1 MSSISIPVI
10 RVNKIKKDMKDLEGK
25 CLRFVLHFYKKNK
38 LDTQKA
44 LKEFKSKHNISEPRG
59 SVSYHWW
66 LMSGVAA
73 IVIGFLLYS
82 KNTTKEAWRTITAEA
97 YPVTYMLP
105 DSSSVIIY
113 PNSFI
118 RFHNRNNWVSGRN
131 VQMRGKVSFNVIHNE
146 TSPFVVEG
154 LMAKVKVLGTRFIVD
169 ESRKDTTIVNVES
182 GKVQFSAIGQSESLI
197 LTKGMTAQLISQE
210 DKPKIIS
217 QLKTGSF
224 VFDNTPLVKVL
235 DELSSYYKVTLSANK
250 TDKRLTASFKEKSL
264 DEIIRFIEK
273 ALNVKIE
280 KQNK

>member
-1 MSSISIPVI
+1 
-10 RVNKIKKDMKDLEGK
+10 MKDLEGK
-25 CLRFVLHFYKKNK
+25 CLRFVLHFYQKNK

-44 LKEFKSKHNISEPRG
+44 LKAFKNKHNISEPKSR
-59 SVSYHWW
+59 VSYHWW
-66 LMSGVAA
+66 LMSGVAVA
-73 IVIGFLLYS
+73 LVIGLLFYPKS
-82 KNTTKEAWRTITAEA
+82 ITKGTWRTITAEA

-113 PNSFI
+113 PNSLI
-118 RFHNRNNWVSGRN
+118 RFHNRNNWVSDRN
-131 VQMRGKVSFNVIHNE
+131 VQMRGRVRFNVIHNE

>member
-1 MSSISIPVI
+1 MSSIAIPVI
-10 RVNKIKKDMKDLEGK
+10 WVNKIKKDMKDLEGK

-44 LKEFKSKHNISEPRG
+44 LKAFKSKHNISEPRCR
-59 SVSYHWW
+59 VSNHWW

-73 IVIGFLLYS
+73 LVIGFLLYP
-82 KNTTKEAWRTITAEA
+82 KNTTKGAWRTITAEA
-97 YPVTYMLP
+97 YAVTYMLP

-113 PNSFI
+113 PNSLI
-118 RFHNRNNWVSGRN
+118 RFHNRNNWISDRN

-197 LTKGMTAQLISQE
+197 LTKGMTAQLINQE

-224 VFDNTPLVKVL
+224 VFDNTPLIKVL

>member
-1 MSSISIPVI
+1 
-10 RVNKIKKDMKDLEGK
+10 MKDLEGK

-82 KNTTKEAWRTITAEA
+82 KNTTKEAWRTITAEV

-217 QLKTGSF
+217 QLKTGSLSLIIL
-224 VFDNTPLVKVL
+224 PLSKYLMNYPVTIKLHCPQTKQTNALPQVL
-235 DELSSYYKVTLSANK
+235 K
-250 TDKRLTASFKEKSL
+250 KRVWMK
-264 DEIIRFIEK
+264 
-273 ALNVKIE
+273 
-280 KQNK
+280 